1 MTLEVCNNYN
11 YFICCRFAA

>member
-1 MTLEVCNNYN
+1 MTLQVYNNYN